1 MRPWLS
7 SGGVVKFGRR
17 TSFLPKAA
25 MLGLK
30 CGCCWGNGEI
40 WAGEGEWIELMIG
53 IKVEAGRILICEEA
67 KLGYKRD

>member
-1 MRPWLS
+1 
-7 SGGVVKFGRR
+7 
-17 TSFLPKAA
+17 